1 MELKCISD
9 DWGPPTA
16 QHSAVA
22 LHCHLKGSLSFTV
35 HSPPWMFTLDKR
47 HPQPCGTDL
56 DKGSALWDILNLG
69 YKGLYLEWKAT
80 NGGHI
85 SELFLFNLKQKDSL
99 LIWILKQEDPYF
111 IQIIWAGKEMPLI
124 KIFNPNRTLA
134 TSSGS
139 LNKYIEKGTCFG
151 IMSLYTLKIYHSY

>member
-1 MELKCISD
+1 MELKYISD
-9 DWGPPTA
+9 DWGPTTA
-16 QHSAVA
+16 QHSALA
-22 LHCHLKGSLSFTV
+22 PHCNLKGSLSFTAQ
-35 HSPPWMFTLDKR
+35 SPPWMFTVDKR

-56 DKGSALWDILNLG
+56 DKGLALWDILNLG
-69 YKGLYLEWKAT
+69 YKGLYLEWKPP

-85 SELFLFNLKQKDSL
+85 SELFLLNLKQTDSL

-139 LNKYIEKGTCFG
+139 LNKYIEKEDALG
-151 IMSLYTLKIYHSY
+151 